1 MQDKNDKGV
10 VNVMHVKRQTVGSA
24 VIALTK
30 GNLVEKRNLSSVV
43 YTESAGT
50 FTSTKPNSQKVK
62 RYLLY
67 IHACVFNT
75 YHTTCKHS
83 LAICAQ

>member
-10 VNVMHVKRQTVGSA
+10 VNVMHVKRQTVGSV

-30 GNLVEKRNLSSVV
+30 GNSVEKRDLNSVV
-43 YTESAGT
+43 CIESARS
-50 FTSTKPNSQKVK
+50 FTSTIQKVK

-67 IHACVFNT
+67 M
-75 YHTTCKHS
+75 
-83 LAICAQ
+83 